1 MDVINHEPDWE
12 KEDLLISNL
21 TAICIVG
28 IEDPVRP
35 EVRIHTLLI
44 SNLTAICIVGIKD
57 PVRPEVRIQTFV
69 LYNLTA
75 ISVMGKEVAGARFNF
90 QKGGRTCEVLLYE
103 F

>member
-35 EVRIHTLLI
+35 EVRIQTFLI
-44 SNLTAICIVGIKD
+44 SNLTVVCI
-57 PVRPEVRIQTFV
+57 
-69 LYNLTA
+69 
-75 ISVMGKEVAGARFNF
+75 MGTEVAVPRVAF
-90 QKGGRTCEVLLYE
+90 QKGDRICEVLLYE
-103 F
+103 

>member
-35 EVRIHTLLI
+35 EVRI
-44 SNLTAICIVGIKD
+44 
-57 PVRPEVRIQTFV
+57 QTFV

-75 ISVMGKEVAGARFNF
+75 ISVMGKEVTGAMFNF
-90 QKGGRTCEVLLYE
+90 QKGGRTCEALPDG
-103 F
+103 